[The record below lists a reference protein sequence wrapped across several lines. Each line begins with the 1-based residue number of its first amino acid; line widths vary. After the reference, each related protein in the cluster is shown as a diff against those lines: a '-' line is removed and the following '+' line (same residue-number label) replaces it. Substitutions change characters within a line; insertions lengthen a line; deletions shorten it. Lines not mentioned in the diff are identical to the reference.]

1 MSAEVESAKLTSVK
15 EVDYLDE
22 DKPIR
27 TQNFALLSFLSPED
41 VLVNKEAYMFS
52 KFITKFSD
60 DMNALL
66 DGISAKYSDS
76 KDFVDSMKENNSYI
90 FNPKDMSEQYGFYKS
105 INNNELE
112 SSYHRDNN
120 FVTSIRGIKVRGVFD
135 TIEEAKNRCEFI
147 KKIDNKF
154 NIYIAQVGCWC
165 PWSPNPECLE
175 NQEYAETQLNTLM
188 KEYKK
193 NMNDKDVIF
202 ENRKSALF
210 SNNTPAAGNDITI
223 VDVPLV
229 QTETDTPVDND
240 VVTDAGADAVV
251 DNAVVDAGAVVDAD
265 ADADAV
271 VDNAVAD
278 AASSTEPEEIEMSEV
293 KKSIEQIDGWSSQ
306 KLGIQ

>member
-1 MSAEVESAKLTSVK
+1 MSAEESTSVSNVTSVK

-27 TQNFALLSFLSPED
+27 GQNFVLLSFLSPED

-52 KFITKFSD
+52 QFISKFSK
-60 DMNALL
+60 DMTTLL
-66 DGISAKYSDS
+66 DGILDKYSDS
-76 KDFVDSMKENNSYI
+76 KDSIESIKENNAFI

-105 INNNELE
+105 VNNQELE
-112 SSYHRDNN
+112 TSYHRDNN

-135 TIEEAKNRCEFI
+135 TIEEAKNRSEFI

-165 PWSPNPECLE
+165 PWSPNPDCLE

-202 ENRKSALF
+202 ENRKSSLF
-210 SNNTPAAGNDITI
+210 N
-223 VDVPLV
+223 
-229 QTETDTPVDND
+229 
-240 VVTDAGADAVV
+240 
-251 DNAVVDAGAVVDAD
+251 
-265 ADADAV
+265 
-271 VDNAVAD
+271 
-278 AASSTEPEEIEMSEV
+278 ASSSNSKENTLENETITEGTEDSADVAITEEVKGAEGTEGVTKEADEIELSEI
-293 KKSIEQIDGWSSQ
+293 KTSIEQVDAWSSQ

>member
-1 MSAEVESAKLTSVK
+1 MSVEETTASVVTSVK

-27 TQNFALLSFLSPED
+27 GQNFVLLSFLSPED

-52 KFITKFSD
+52 KFLTKFSS
-60 DMNALL
+60 DMTVLL

-76 KDFVDSMKENNSYI
+76 KDFVDSVKENNAHI

-105 INNNELE
+105 VNNDELE

-120 FVTSIRGIKVRGVFD
+120 FTTSIRGIKVRGVFD
-135 TIEEAKNRCEFI
+135 TIEEAKNRSEFV

-165 PWSPNPECLE
+165 PWSPNPDCLE

-193 NMNDKDVIF
+193 NMNDKDVVF
-202 ENRKSALF
+202 ESRKASLFPATTVTADTAVTATTNIENETVGNTEATESADTVVVA
-210 SNNTPAAGNDITI
+210 SN
-223 VDVPLV
+223 
-229 QTETDTPVDND
+229 DTPD
-240 VVTDAGADAVV
+240 
-251 DNAVVDAGAVVDAD
+251 
-265 ADADAV
+265 
-271 VDNAVAD
+271 
-278 AASSTEPEEIEMSEV
+278 SIEMTEL
-293 KKSIEQIDGWSSQ
+293 KTSIEQVDTWSAQ
-306 KLGIQ
+306 KLGIH

>member
-1 MSAEVESAKLTSVK
+1 MSVEETTTGVANAVSSVTSVTSVK

-27 TQNFALLSFLSPED
+27 GQNFVLLSFLSPED

-52 KFITKFSD
+52 KFLTKFSS
-60 DMNALL
+60 DMTVLL

-76 KDFVDSMKENNSYI
+76 KDFVDSVKENNAHI

-105 INNNELE
+105 VNNDELE

-120 FVTSIRGIKVRGVFD
+120 FTTSIRGIKVRGVFD
-135 TIEEAKNRCEFI
+135 TIEEAKNRSEFV

-165 PWSPNPECLE
+165 PWSPNPDCLE

-193 NMNDKDVIF
+193 NMNDKDVVF
-202 ENRKSALF
+202 ESRKASLF
-210 SNNTPAAGNDITI
+210 PAATT
-223 VDVPLV
+223 V
-229 QTETDTPVDND
+229 TDTDTT
-240 VVTDAGADAVV
+240 VTDTTNIENETVGNTEATESADTVV
-251 DNAVVDAGAVVDAD
+251 VAANDDPNA
-265 ADADAV
+265 
-271 VDNAVAD
+271 
-278 AASSTEPEEIEMSEV
+278 IEMSEL
-293 KKSIEQIDGWSSQ
+293 KTSIEQVDPWSAQ

>member
-1 MSAEVESAKLTSVK
+1 MLETESTNVNISARSATNVTSVK

-27 TQNFALLSFLSPED
+27 GQNYVLLSFLSPED
-41 VLVNKEAYMFS
+41 VLVNKEAYMFN
-52 KFITKFSD
+52 KFITKFSN
-60 DMNALL
+60 DMTTLL

-76 KDFVDSMKENNSYI
+76 KDFVDSVKENNSYI
-90 FNPKDMSEQYGFYKS
+90 FNPVDMSEQYGFFKS
-105 INNNELE
+105 TNNQDLE

-135 TIEEAKNRCEFI
+135 SLEEAKNRSEFI
-147 KKIDNKF
+147 KRIDNKF

-193 NMNDKDVIF
+193 NMDDKDVVF
-202 ENRKSALF
+202 ENRKSSLFNSANSTVAL
-210 SNNTPAAGNDITI
+210 S
-223 VDVPLV
+223 
-229 QTETDTPVDND
+229 TDPSIDPSTDPSTDSSTDPSVNPS
-240 VVTDAGADAVV
+240 VV
-251 DNAVVDAGAVVDAD
+251 
-265 ADADAV
+265 
-271 VDNAVAD
+271 
-278 AASSTEPEEIEMSEV
+278 SSTEPDTLLNKTIELSEI
-293 KKSIEQIDGWSSQ
+293 KDSIEQIDAWSSQ